1 MANSPTACWID
12 ATGIHAPS
20 YADILAYLKGQYQAI
35 YGSDVYLEN
44 DSQDG
49 QLLALFATAINDANA
64 AAISVYQ
71 SFSPSTAQGIGLSSV
86 VKINGLAR
94 NIPTK
99 STVDLTLVG
108 VVGTIITNGIVTDS
122 NNNRW
127 FLPANVVIPAS
138 GQIVVTADAEFA
150 GAVAATAGSVNQI
163 ATPTRGWQSA
173 TNQLDAVQGSPI
185 ESDAALRRRQALSTM
200 LPSVTAFDGIIGAV
214 SAVAGVTR
222 YQGYENDTDIPD
234 SNGIPSHSLAFV
246 VEGGDATQIASA
258 IASKKTPGAGTFGTT
273 QVTLADA
280 YGIPH
285 TIRFFRPTP
294 VTINVAISIVP
305 LVGYTTTIGNNIV
318 NAIVEYINTSAIG
331 ETVSYSKLFVPAN
344 LTGAEADTFNIK
356 SLQIARNNGT
366 LLSQDVVLAF
376 NEVGS
381 ITTNNVQ
388 LSVG

>member
-1 MANSPTACWID
+1 MASSTACWID
-12 ATGIHAPS
+12 ASGIHAPT
-20 YADILAYLKGQYQAI
+20 YQDILSYLKAQYQAI

-49 QLLALFATAINDANA
+49 QLLALFAAALNDANSM
-64 AAISVYQ
+64 AIAVYN
-71 SFSPSTAQGIGLSSV
+71 SYSPSTAQGVGLSSV

-99 STVDLTLVG
+99 STVDLTIVG
-108 VVGTIITNGIVTDS
+108 VAGTTINNGIVTDT

-127 FLPANVVIPAS
+127 FLPTSVVIPPN
-138 GQIVVTADAEFA
+138 GQIVVTATAEFA
-150 GAVAATAGSVNQI
+150 GAVSAVANSVNQI
-163 ATPTRGWQSA
+163 ATPTRGWQTA
-173 TNQLDAVQGSPI
+173 NNQLDAVTGSSV

-200 LPSVTAFDGIIGAV
+200 LPSVTAFDGIIGAI

-222 YQGYENDTDIPD
+222 YQGYENDTDLTD

-246 VEGGDATQIASA
+246 VEGGDATSIANA
-258 IASKKTPGAGTFGTT
+258 IASKKTPGAGTYGST

-294 VTINVAISIVP
+294 VTINVAINIVP
-305 LVGYTTTIGNNIV
+305 LVGYTTQTGNDVVDAIV
-318 NAIVEYINTSAIG
+318 NYINTSAIG

-344 LTGAEADTFNIK
+344 LTGAEAATFNIK

-366 LLSQDVVLAF
+366 LLPQDVVLAF
-376 NEVGS
+376 NEVAVCS
-381 ITTNNVQ
+381 AASVA